1 MAEDKRIRVPDLLRK
16 LANPEQGLIFFLA
29 EWVGE
34 IEANKLCE
42 ESCSERVSYRSLFKV
57 IW

>member
-16 LANPEQGLIFFLA
+16 LANPEQGLIFFLP

-34 IEANKLCE
+34 IEGNKLCE